1 MIIKDHQN
9 KGMKIYTGL
18 IIIFV
23 LVILLGSLPISEG
36 FYRPTLKFL
45 KNTVEAVLEK
55 QLEKRFG
62 KSGNAAPYRRLC
74 YWRWRKICIGAL
86 PKTKELIQPK
96 TYPVYISPNKAYE
109 LLFEMF

>member
-1 MIIKDHQN
+1 
-9 KGMKIYTGL
+9 MKTYTGL
-18 IIIFV
+18 TLIFAFA
-23 LVILLGSLPISEG
+23 ILIGSIPISEG

-62 KSGNAAPYRRLC
+62 KSGNAAPWRLC
-74 YWRWRKICIGAL
+74 YWRGKTICFGAL
-86 PKTKELIQPK
+86 PK
-96 TYPVYISPNKAYE
+96 TYPVYISPSKVYE